1 MKNRLAVIVC
11 LCSFA
16 ALTLCSA
23 QVIESCRYAVE
34 LCLSLILPSL
44 FPFFVLSVLLNRLGL
59 PGYLGRLLTPP
70 ASRVY
75 GVTGAGASALLIGLT
90 GGYPLGAAYIAD
102 MERSGAITA
111 REGERLLAMKLSPYS
126 LLLFGSGALAEELF
140 AYLLSNG
147 YEIGSLLGGEA
158 LCDQV
163 IAMLESRFGIRY
175 REALAMDFMEARE
188 VTEGSCADVEIPT
201 EADLEEL
208 VECKTC
214 FVKDCGLNDPVSLER
229 TRQQLGEYRILRR
242 DGKIVSM
249 AGISAATPDAMKIAA
264 VYTRPAYRGK
274 GLARLVVN
282 TAKNEI
288 LAQGKIA
295 TLNVDKKNP
304 ITNHLY
310 RSLGFEPVF
319 SQGEY
324 RRE

>member
-1 MKNRLAVIVC
+1 
-11 LCSFA
+11 
-16 ALTLCSA
+16 
-23 QVIESCRYAVE
+23 
-34 LCLSLILPSL
+34 
-44 FPFFVLSVLLNRLGL
+44 
-59 PGYLGRLLTPP
+59 
-70 ASRVY
+70 
-75 GVTGAGASALLIGLT
+75 
-90 GGYPLGAAYIAD
+90 
-102 MERSGAITA
+102 
-111 REGERLLAMKLSPYS
+111 
-126 LLLFGSGALAEELF
+126 
-140 AYLLSNG
+140 
-147 YEIGSLLGGEA
+147 
-158 LCDQV
+158 
-163 IAMLESRFGIRY
+163 
-175 REALAMDFMEARE
+175 MDFMEARE
-188 VTEGSCADVEIPT
+188 VTEPSCPNVEIPT

-229 TRQQLGEYRILRR
+229 TRQRLGEYRILRR

-249 AGISAATPDAMKIAA
+249 AGISAATPNAMKIAA

-310 RSLGFEPVF
+310 RSLGFKPVF

-324 RRE
+324 RRK

>member
-1 MKNRLAVIVC
+1 MQMIHVYPNGTAMVEDNRAMLATNPYQSMICSLDAPQIRESTKENYGIV
-11 LCSFA
+11 A
-16 ALTLCSA
+16 
-23 QVIESCRYAVE
+23 E
-34 LCLSLILPSL
+34 
-44 FPFFVLSVLLNRLGL
+44 
-59 PGYLGRLLTPP
+59 
-70 ASRVY
+70 
-75 GVTGAGASALLIGLT
+75 
-90 GGYPLGAAYIAD
+90 
-102 MERSGAITA
+102 
-111 REGERLLAMKLSPYS
+111 REGQRLLAMKLSPYS
-126 LLLFGSGALAEELF
+126 LLLFGNGALAGELF
-140 AYLLSNG
+140 DYLLSNG
-147 YEIGSLLGGEA
+147 YEIGSLLGGEQ

-163 IAMLESRFGIRY
+163 IGMLQSRFGIRY
-175 REALAMDFMEARE
+175 QEALAMDFMEARE
-188 VTEGSCADVEIPT
+188 VTEPSCPNVEIPT
-201 EADLEEL
+201 EADLQEL

-229 TRQQLGEYRILRR
+229 TRQRLREYRILRR

-249 AGISAATPDAMKIAA
+249 AGISVATPNAMKIAA
-264 VYTRPAYRGK
+264 VYTRPAYRGQ

-324 RRE
+324 RRG

>member
-1 MKNRLAVIVC
+1 MIHVYANGTDCVEENRGMLSANPYQSMFFSLDAPQIKQSTKRDYAILA
-11 LCSFA
+11 
-16 ALTLCSA
+16 
-23 QVIESCRYAVE
+23 E
-34 LCLSLILPSL
+34 
-44 FPFFVLSVLLNRLGL
+44 NG
-59 PGYLGRLLTPP
+59 
-70 ASRVY
+70 
-75 GVTGAGASALLIGLT
+75 
-90 GGYPLGAAYIAD
+90 
-102 MERSGAITA
+102 
-111 REGERLLAMKLSPYS
+111 GERLLCMKLSPYS
-126 LLLFGSGALAEELF
+126 LLLFGNGDLAEELF
-140 AYLLSNG
+140 GYLISND

-163 IAMLESRFGIRY
+163 IAMLQNRFGIRY
-175 REALAMDFMEARE
+175 HEALAMDFMEARE
-188 VTEGSCADVEIPT
+188 VTEASCPDVEIPK

-214 FVKDCGLNDPVSLER
+214 FVADCGLNDPVSVER
-229 TRQQLGEYRILRR
+229 TRQRLQEYRILHR

-249 AGISAATPDAMKIAA
+249 AGISVATDNALKIAA
-264 VYTRPAYRGK
+264 VYTRPEYRGK

>member
-1 MKNRLAVIVC
+1 MITVYPNGTACVEENRGLLATNPYQSMFFSLDAPQIKQ
-11 LCSFA
+11 STRQNYAIA
-16 ALTLCSA
+16 A
-23 QVIESCRYAVE
+23 V
-34 LCLSLILPSL
+34 
-44 FPFFVLSVLLNRLGL
+44 
-59 PGYLGRLLTPP
+59 
-70 ASRVY
+70 
-75 GVTGAGASALLIGLT
+75 
-90 GGYPLGAAYIAD
+90 
-102 MERSGAITA
+102 SG
-111 REGERLLAMKLSPYS
+111 EERLLSMKLSPYS
-126 LLLFGSGALAEELF
+126 LLLFGSADLAEELF
-140 AYLLSNG
+140 EYLLSND
-147 YEIGSLLGGEA
+147 YEIGSLLGGEP
-158 LCDQV
+158 LCDEV
-163 IAMLESRFGIRY
+163 IKILQSRFGIRY

-188 VTEGSCADVEIPT
+188 MTEPSCADVEIPT

-214 FVKDCGLNDPVSLER
+214 FVKDCGLNDPVSVER
-229 TRQQLGEYRILRR
+229 TRQRLGEYRVLRR

-249 AGISAATPDAMKIAA
+249 AGISTATDNSMKIAA
-264 VYTRPAYRGK
+264 VYTRPEYRGR

-310 RSLGFEPVF
+310 RSLGFRPVF

>member
-1 MKNRLAVIVC
+1 MIKIYPNGTACVEENRAMLATNPYQSMFFFLDAPQIKQ
-11 LCSFA
+11 STKHDYAIA
-16 ALTLCSA
+16 AENGGT
-23 QVIESCRYAVE
+23 
-34 LCLSLILPSL
+34 
-44 FPFFVLSVLLNRLGL
+44 
-59 PGYLGRLLTPP
+59 RLLC
-70 ASRVY
+70 
-75 GVTGAGASALLIGLT
+75 
-90 GGYPLGAAYIAD
+90 
-102 MERSGAITA
+102 
-111 REGERLLAMKLSPYS
+111 MKLSPYS
-126 LLLFGSGALAEELF
+126 LLLFGNANLAEELF
-140 AYLLSNG
+140 EYLLSNE

-158 LCDQV
+158 LCDEV
-163 IAMLESRFGIRY
+163 IKMLQSRFGIRY
-175 REALAMDFMEARE
+175 YEALAMDFMEARE
-188 VTEGSCADVEIPT
+188 VTEESCADVEIPT

-214 FVKDCGLNDPVSLER
+214 FVADCGLNDPVSVER
-229 TRQQLGEYRILRR
+229 TRQRLQEYRILRR

-249 AGISAATPDAMKIAA
+249 AGISAATDKAKKIAA
-264 VYTRPAYRGK
+264 VYTRPEYRGR